1 MNPEALLSL
10 ISNLYAQLA
19 AAQEEIARLSK
30 PTKQASPV
38 TPAKED

>member
-19 AAQEEIARLSK
+19 ATQEENAKL
-30 PTKQASPV
+30 KQQLELAS
-38 TPAKED
+38 KED